1 MNNNKTNKTK
11 IMPIILLL
19 VTIIVIGILCIKFFS
34 NKNKT
39 IKMDENIIILTSY
52 KELFIEDDLRY
63 KDTFINS
70 TSELE
75 EVINYYNIEENINY
89 NNFDFENNKYLVSI
103 LSYDSCS
110 EKILDIPSVNI
121 IENNITLEYKIENK
135 CGSCAFEIKLYLI
148 PFNKND
154 ALNFAEVEYKYNYV
168 TNVECEEDWG
178 YEDKPIIYIYP
189 TKKIDLEVKLL
200 NDKVLTSTYP
210 KYSGYW
216 NITVDING
224 NIYDKKTN
232 RNYYALYWEGI
243 DNTKPNMTEGF
254 VIKGED
260 TISFL
265 EEKLEYLGLNEREIN
280 EFIVYWLPRME
291 NNKYNFIRFK
301 TIEEINKYM
310 PLEFSK
316 DPDTLIRVLMD
327 FKPLNKEIKVKEQK
341 LIKQERKGFTIVE
354 WGGREV
360 KEVNYEK

>member
-11 IMPIILLL
+11 IIPIILLS
-19 VTIIVIGILCIKFFS
+19 VIIIIIGIFGIKIFS

-39 IKMDENIIILTSY
+39 IKIDENIIILTSY
-52 KELFIEDDLRY
+52 EELFVDDDLSY
-63 KDTFINS
+63 KDTFIDS
-70 TSELE
+70 LYELE
-75 EVINYYNIEENINY
+75 EVINYYNIEESIDY

-110 EKILDIPSVNI
+110 ENILGTPNVNT
-121 IENNITLEYKIENK
+121 IENNITLEYMIENK

-154 ALNFAEVEYKYNYV
+154 ALDFAEVKYEYNYI
-168 TNVECEEDWG
+168 TDAECDDDFL

-189 TKKIDLEVKLL
+189 TKKMDLKVELL
-200 NDKVLTSTYP
+200 NSKALTSTYP
-210 KYSGYW
+210 KYSNYW
-216 NITVDING
+216 DITVDVNG
-224 NIYDKKTN
+224 NIHDKKTN

-254 VIKGED
+254 IIKGKD

-280 EFIVYWLPRME
+280 EFIVYWLPKME

-301 TIEEINKYM
+301 TIEEINEYM
-310 PLEFSK
+310 PLKFSVT
-316 DPDTLIRVLMD
+316 PDTLIRVLMD
-327 FKPLNKEIKVKEQK
+327 FKPLDKKIKVKEQK
-341 LIKQERKGFTIVE
+341 LIKKERSGFTIVE
-354 WGGREV
+354 WGGREI
-360 KEVNYEK
+360 KEN